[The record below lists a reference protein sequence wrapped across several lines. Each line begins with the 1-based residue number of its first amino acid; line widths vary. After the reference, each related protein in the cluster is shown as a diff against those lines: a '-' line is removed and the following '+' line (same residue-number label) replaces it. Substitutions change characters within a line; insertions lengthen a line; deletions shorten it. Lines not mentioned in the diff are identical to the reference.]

1 MSHHEEYVEA
11 PGKLITRTTV
21 TLALIVCAAFAV
33 IAYRYIF
40 GIGPISNL
48 SDGYPWGV
56 WLAYDVSLG
65 TAFACGGY
73 ALAFLCYIFNGWKY
87 HPMIRSAVVASMF
100 GYALAGFSVLV
111 DIGRYWNA
119 YGFFVPSRWQPNS
132 VMFEVALCVM
142 AYTVILIIEFAPS
155 LLEKIATFKSPL
167 LSGIAEFILPKLDK
181 AMIFIIALGMT
192 LPTMHQ
198 SSLGSLLYITG
209 HKLHPLWQT
218 GALPLLFV
226 TNAMLLGFS
235 IVVFESSL
243 SALGFKRP
251 YEYEA
256 LEIARF
262 IPIVAIFWLAVRFID
277 LIIRGQVVAMFTSG
291 FHSVFFWAE
300 IILIVTATVRFLRK
314 PGPKAAFYT
323 ALMMC
328 FGGGFYRMS
337 VYLIG
342 FNPGDEWNVYF
353 PSIPEAMI
361 TYGLIALEI
370 LGYILLA
377 RLLKQL
383 PKPHAKGAH

>member
-11 PGKLITRTTV
+11 PGKVITPTTV
-21 TLALIVCAAFAV
+21 VLALIVCAAFA
-33 IAYRYIF
+33 IIGYRYLF
-40 GIGPISNL
+40 GIGVVTNL

-73 ALAFLCYIFNGWKY
+73 ALAIVCYILNGWKY

-100 GYALAGFSVLV
+100 GYALAGFSVMV
-111 DIGRYWNA
+111 DIGRYWNV
-119 YGFFVPSRWQPNS
+119 YGFFMPSRWQTNS
-132 VMFEVALCVM
+132 IMFEVALCVM
-142 AYTVILIIEFAPS
+142 AYTLILVIEFTPS
-155 LLEKIATFKSPL
+155 LLEKVATFKSSF
-167 LSGIAEFILPKLDK
+167 LSGIAKFILPKLDK
-181 AMIFIIALGMT
+181 AMIFIVALGIT

-209 HKLHPLWQT
+209 NKLHPLWQT
-218 GALPLLFV
+218 GALPLLFLA
-226 TNAMLLGFS
+226 NALLLGFC

-243 SALGFKRP
+243 SSVGFKRP

-277 LIIRGQVVAMFTSG
+277 LAVRGQIGTMFTSG
-291 FHSVFFWAE
+291 FYSIFFWLE
-300 IILIVTATVRFLRK
+300 IILIVIGTIMFLRK
-314 PGPKAAFYT
+314 PGPRSAFFAAI
-323 ALMMC
+323 LIC
-328 FGGGFYRMS
+328 LGGGFYRMS

-342 FNPGDEWNVYF
+342 FNPGAEWNAYF
-353 PSIPEAMI
+353 PSIPEATI
-361 TYGLIALEI
+361 TFGLIALEI
-370 LGYILLA
+370 LGYIVLS